1 MDKHI
6 QEIIDKAL
14 GGELLNKEEIG
25 RLFSVEDHS
34 QESFLIQQAGR
45 KISYELLEGK
55 GEIHG
60 QIGIDVGQCP
70 RECKFCSFAASNKV
84 FKERQVLETEE
95 VVEGVLSMEVAGAN
109 AIYIMS
115 TASTPFNK
123 YIEIS
128 QAVKEAMKT
137 DVPLIANIDDFDLE
151 KAKKLKEV
159 GFTAVYHAI
168 RMGEGEFTN
177 ISIERRKESIKAA
190 KEAGLKV
197 GMCVEPIG
205 PEHTIEELVEKT
217 LITRDLDAAFSGAM
231 RRTQIESSILAK
243 HGQVNYATMAKNV
256 AVVALATGRQIKGN
270 CTHEPNPLGVNAGAN
285 LLWAEV
291 GSNPRDTERS
301 TVRGWTV
308 DRCRELYEECGWEV
322 LEGPSKMF

>member
-1 MDKHI
+1 MDKNI
-6 QEIIDKAL
+6 RRIIDKAL
-14 GGELLNKEEIG
+14 GGELLNAEEIG
-25 RLFSVEDHS
+25 KLFLVEDYS
-34 QESFLIQQAGR
+34 EESFAIQQAGR
-45 KISYELLEGK
+45 KISYDLLEGK

-70 RECKFCSFAASNKV
+70 RECKFCSFAAGNKI

-95 VVEGVLSMEVAGAN
+95 VVERVLSMEAAGAN

-115 TASTPFNK
+115 TASTPFIQF
-123 YIEIS
+123 IEIS
-128 QAVKEAMKT
+128 KAVKEAMKS
-137 DVPLIANIDDFDLE
+137 DIPLIANIDDFDSE
-151 KAKKLKEV
+151 KAKALKEV
-159 GFTAVYHAI
+159 GFSGVYHAI

-177 ISIERRKESIKAA
+177 ISIERRKKSIKAA

-205 PEHTIEELVEKT
+205 PEHSIDELVEKT
-217 LITRDLDAAFSGAM
+217 LLTRDLDAAFSGAM

-243 HGQVNYATMAKNV
+243 YGQVNYATMAKNV
-256 AVVALATGRQIKGN
+256 AVVALATGIKIKGN

-308 DRCRELYEECGWEV
+308 DKCKELYEECGWEV
-322 LEGPSKMF
+322 LKGPSKMF